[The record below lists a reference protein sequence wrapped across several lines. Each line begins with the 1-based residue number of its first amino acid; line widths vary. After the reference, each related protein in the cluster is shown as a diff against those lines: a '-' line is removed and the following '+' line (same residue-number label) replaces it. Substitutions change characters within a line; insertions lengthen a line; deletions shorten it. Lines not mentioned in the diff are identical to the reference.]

1 MSGSH
6 GSSAAQQFT
15 QLNLQS
21 QIIAQQRNRLKELA
35 AEELGLL

>member
-6 GSSAAQQFT
+6 GSSAAQQFNH
-15 QLNLQS
+15 LNLQS
-21 QIIAQQRNRLKELA
+21 HIIAQQRKRLKELA